1 MLDIQDNHDGYH
13 TFRELYE
20 CRHALYIALVKQN
33 REKFKQSLFNSN
45 GEKYDGW
52 FLLQGDLGTGQISF
66 HLPDKYWPID
76 DLAIIPEP
84 MNWDGHTTKDVI
96 ERLLAIK

>member
-20 CRHALYIALVKQN
+20 CRRALYIALVKQN
-33 REKFKQSLFNSN
+33 RESFKQSVYNSN
-45 GEKYDGW
+45 GETWDTW

-66 HLPDKYWPID
+66 HLPAKFWPID
-76 DLAIIPEP
+76 DVEIVDGP
-84 MNWDGHTTKDVI
+84 MLWDGHTTKDVI